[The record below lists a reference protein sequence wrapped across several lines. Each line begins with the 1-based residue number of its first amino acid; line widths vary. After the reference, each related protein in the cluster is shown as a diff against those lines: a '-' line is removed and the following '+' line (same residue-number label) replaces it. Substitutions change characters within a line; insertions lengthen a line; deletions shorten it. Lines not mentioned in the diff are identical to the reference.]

1 MKNKMNMKIMVKLVF
16 AFLLFLATLAVI
28 CFPLFVLWMGIFA
41 PLSFWGHVAVT
52 ALGLFLCYL
61 VKPVSILTG
70 NDYQLF

>member
-1 MKNKMNMKIMVKLVF
+1 MVKLIF

>member
-1 MKNKMNMKIMVKLVF
+1 MKIMVKLIF

-70 NDYQLF
+70 NDFQLF

>member
-1 MKNKMNMKIMVKLVF
+1 MKNMKGKNMVKLIF
-16 AFLLFLATLAVI
+16 ASLLLLAGIAIV

-41 PLSFWGHVAVT
+41 HLSFWGHVAVT
-52 ALGLFLCYL
+52 SLGLILCYL

>member
-1 MKNKMNMKIMVKLVF
+1 MMIMIKLIF
-16 AFLLFLATLAVI
+16 ATLLLLATIAVI
-28 CFPLFVLWMGIFA
+28 CSPLFVLWMGIFA

>member
-1 MKNKMNMKIMVKLVF
+1 MVKLVF

-70 NDYQLF
+70 NDYQIF

>member
-1 MKNKMNMKIMVKLVF
+1 MVKLIF
-16 AFLLFLATLAVI
+16 ASLLLLAGIAIV
-28 CFPLFVLWMGIFA
+28 CFPLLVVWMGIFA

-52 ALGLFLCYL
+52 AIGLFLCYL

>member
-1 MKNKMNMKIMVKLVF
+1 MIKLIF
-16 AFLLFLATLAVI
+16 ASLLFLAGIAIV

-41 PLSFWGHVAVT
+41 HLSFWGHIAVIT
-52 ALGLFLCYL
+52 LGLILCDL

>member
-1 MKNKMNMKIMVKLVF
+1 MMIMIKLIF
-16 AFLLFLATLAVI
+16 ATLLLLATLAVI
-28 CFPLFVLWMGIFA
+28 CSPLFVLWIGIFA

-52 ALGLFLCYL
+52 AIGLFLCYL

>member
-1 MKNKMNMKIMVKLVF
+1 MKIMVKLIF

>member
-1 MKNKMNMKIMVKLVF
+1 MMIMVKLIF
-16 AFLLFLATLAVI
+16 ASLLLLATLAVI
-28 CFPLFVLWMGIFA
+28 CSPLFVLWMGIFT

-52 ALGLFLCYL
+52 ALGLFLCRL

>member
-1 MKNKMNMKIMVKLVF
+1 MIKLIF
-16 AFLLFLATLAVI
+16 ASFLFLVVIAVV

-41 PLSFWGHVAVT
+41 HLSFWGHICVT
-52 ALGLFLCYL
+52 SLGLILCYM

>member
-1 MKNKMNMKIMVKLVF
+1 MKNMKGKNMVKLIF
-16 AFLLFLATLAVI
+16 ASLLLLAGIAIV
-28 CFPLFVLWMGIFA
+28 CFPLLVVWMGIFA